1 MEVRAFL
8 TNCDAVKKQVAGHAK
23 QLIESIKQQAKQVG
37 YDLDE
42 MTNEQLE

>member
-8 TNCDAVKKQVAGHAK
+8 NHCDTVRKQISGHAK
-23 QLIESIKQQAKQVG
+23 QLIESIKQQAKQLN

-42 MTNEQLE
+42 MTKQQLE